1 MLSSGGVAEKVDKL
15 DLKSDQVKLLKN
27 IKIVGKFGNSC
38 DLTLISFD
46 KTVFKTF
53 FSIYKQTL

>member
-53 FSIYKQTL
+53 FSI